1 MTTTEAATTEIAT
14 TEVATTEVE
23 AAHIQEFIFCEKT
36 FNKSK
41 EDFLWFIK
49 KAVACKTSDAYG
61 ELFMKLLKKFVD
73 ADTNKDGL
81 VSKDHFLKL
90 VTGFI
95 PVGPMQEDDETLGK
109 MFDAMDLKHTGVITF
124 DEWLK
129 FCLEHIE
136 KTVAKLDPH
145 PILNHGTKEE
155 FKAFATKAVEP
166 GTAEHTEL
174 FWYILEC
181 FIDHDSNKDG
191 NVTQY
196 AFMALVDKVLALP
209 LKLDLVKTDE
219 KFFGENLSK
228 KEEIR
233 KEQFTKY
240 NIRGDGKLS
249 FDEFLTFC
257 MENIFMKMLL
267 DD

>member
-1 MTTTEAATTEIAT
+1 MTTTE
-14 TEVATTEVE
+14 EVATTEVE

-95 PVGPMQEDDETLGK
+95 PVGPMLEDDETLGK

-145 PILNHGTKEE
+145 PILNHGTKDE
-155 FKAFATKAVEP
+155 FKAFVTKAVEP

>member
-1 MTTTEAATTEIAT
+1 MGVSSLLTSALDRGTSHLQTFIRMTTTE
-14 TEVATTEVE
+14 EVATTEVE

-145 PILNHGTKEE
+145 PILNHGTNDE
-155 FKAFATKAVEP
+155 FKAFV
-166 GTAEHTEL
+166 
-174 FWYILEC
+174 
-181 FIDHDSNKDG
+181 IDHDSNKDG

-196 AFMALVDKVLALP
+196 AFMALGSGAAP
-209 LKLDLVKTDE
+209 QARP
-219 KFFGENLSK
+219 G
-228 KEEIR
+228 
-233 KEQFTKY
+233 
-240 NIRGDGKLS
+240 
-249 FDEFLTFC
+249 
-257 MENIFMKMLL
+257 
-267 DD
+267 